1 VLETD
6 YYDCQYGD
14 GYMKKVISLVLSCAV
29 GLACLLSGCGNKT
42 NSTGS
47 KTIKVGLLY
56 SLSGVTSV
64 SEKQL
69 YDGTKLAID
78 EINENGGIHGRKIQT
93 VFADY
98 ASDPARAAD
107 KARKLIL
114 DEKVTAIIGTC
125 SSSARKAVKPVVEAN
140 HSLLVYPQS
149 YEGQEE
155 SKNIVYVGCIP
166 NQQAEVFVQWLLK
179 NTGKKFFL
187 IGCDFVYPQVENKL
201 AKEYLAKGGGSVV
214 GEEYVPYGS
223 TDFSSVLNKIKI
235 SSPDVIYT
243 TLTGDSNVA
252 FYKQY
257 SAYGLKATIA
267 SLTTNET
274 VLKAIGKD
282 ASKNSY
288 ICVDYFKNVQNA
300 ANQKFVKAYTEKIK
314 DGTEPSYAVMGGY
327 NSGLFL
333 GEAMKKAKDPENT
346 QQVIDAFNGL
356 TVDSPSGKISI
367 DGSNHHAS
375 LYCRIGK
382 VDNNGEINVIYQ
394 SKNTI
399 APKP

>member
-1 VLETD
+1 
-6 YYDCQYGD
+6 
-14 GYMKKVISLVLSCAV
+14 MKKVVSILIACAL
-29 GLACLLSGCGNKT
+29 GLTCLFCGCGKK
-42 NSTGS
+42 STS
-47 KTIKVGLLY
+47 SESESIRIGLLY

-69 YDGTKLAID
+69 YNGTKLAID
-78 EINENGGIHGRKIQT
+78 EINANGGINGRKIET

-114 DEKVTAIIGTC
+114 DEKVVAIIGTC
-125 SSSARKAVKPVVEAN
+125 SSSARKAVKPVVEEYN
-140 HSLLVYPQS
+140 SLLIYPQS

-166 NQQAEVFVQWLLK
+166 NQQAEIFVNWLLK
-179 NTGKKFFL
+179 NVGKKFFL

-201 AKEYLAKGGGSVV
+201 AKEYLAQNGGTVV

-223 TDFSSVLNKIKI
+223 TDFSSVLNKIKT
-235 SSPDVIYT
+235 SDPDLIYT

-257 SAYGLKATIA
+257 NAYGLKATIA

-274 VLKAIGKD
+274 VIQSIGADAAKD
-282 ASKNSY
+282 SF
-288 ICVDYFKNVQNA
+288 ICVDYFKNVKNA
-300 ANQKFVKAYTEKIK
+300 VNEKFVKTFAEKIT
-314 DGTEPSYAVMGGY
+314 DGTQPSYAVMGGY

-333 GEAMKKAKDPENT
+333 AEALKKAADPENT
-346 QQVIDAFNGL
+346 QQVIDAFGGL
-356 TVDSPSGKISI
+356 TIDSPSGKISI
-367 DGSNHHAS
+367 DSTNHHAN
-375 LYCRIGK
+375 LFCRIGK
-382 VDNNGEINVIYQ
+382 VDSSGEINVIYESEQ
-394 SKNTI
+394 TI

>member
-1 VLETD
+1 
-6 YYDCQYGD
+6 
-14 GYMKKVISLVLSCAV
+14 MKKKLCALLACAV
-29 GLACLLSGCGNKT
+29 MLPCVFTGCSRGTEQSGAKP
-42 NSTGS
+42 
-47 KTIKVGLLY
+47 IKIGLLY

-69 YDGTKLAID
+69 YNGTKLAID
-78 EINENGGIHGRKIQT
+78 EINASGGINGRKIET

-98 ASDPARAAD
+98 ASDPAKAAD
-107 KARKLIL
+107 KARRLIL
-114 DEKVTAIIGTC
+114 DDKVTAIVGTC
-125 SSSARKAVKPVVEAN
+125 SSSARQAVKPVVEQYK
-140 HSLLVYPQS
+140 SLLVYPQS

-166 NQQAEVFVQWLLK
+166 NQQAEIFVNWLLK

-201 AKEYLAKGGGSVV
+201 AKEYLAKGGGTVV

-223 TDFSSVLNKIKI
+223 TDFSSILNKIKT
-235 SSPDVIYT
+235 SNPDIVYSE
-243 TLTGDSNVA
+243 LTGDSNVA

-257 SAYGLKATIA
+257 NAYGLKATIA

-282 ASKNSY
+282 ASKGSY
-288 ICVDYFKNVQNA
+288 ICVDYFKNVENDL
-300 ANQKFVKAYTEKIK
+300 NKKFVEKYASTFK

-327 NSGLFL
+327 NAGLFL
-333 GEAMKKAKDPENT
+333 GEALKKAADPENT
-346 QQVIDAFNGL
+346 QQVIEAFKGL
-356 TVDSPSGKISI
+356 KLDSPSGQISI
-367 DGSNHHAS
+367 DPTNNHAA
-375 LYCRIGK
+375 LYCRIGQ
-382 VDNNGEINVIYQ
+382 VDENGEIKVLYQ
-394 SKNTI
+394 SEQPI

>member
-1 VLETD
+1 
-6 YYDCQYGD
+6 
-14 GYMKKVISLVLSCAV
+14 MKKFWCSLLACSIALSCA
-29 GLACLLSGCGNKT
+29 LFGCGTEQK
-42 NSTGS
+42 GS
-47 KTIKVGLLY
+47 GEKPIKVGLLY

-69 YDGTKLAID
+69 YNGTKLAID
-78 EINENGGIHGRKIQT
+78 EINQNGGINGRKIET

-114 DEKVTAIIGTC
+114 DDKVVAIVGTC
-125 SSSARKAVKPVVEAN
+125 SSSARKAVKPVVESN

-149 YEGQEE
+149 YEGQEQ

-166 NQQAEVFVQWLLK
+166 NQQAEVFVDWLVK
-179 NTGKKFFL
+179 NVGEKFFL
-187 IGCDFVYPQVENKL
+187 IGCDFVYPRVENKL
-201 AKEYLAKGGGSVV
+201 AQTYLAKNGGSVV

-223 TDFSSVLNKIKI
+223 TDFSSVLNKIKT
-235 SSPDVIYT
+235 SNPDVIYT
-243 TLTGDSNVA
+243 SLTGDSNVA

-257 SAYGLKATIA
+257 SAYGLKATVA

-274 VLKAIGKD
+274 VLKAIGPAAAKE
-282 ASKNSY
+282 SF
-288 ICVDYFKNVQNA
+288 ICVDYFKNIKNTI
-300 ANQKFVKAYTEKIK
+300 NEKFVKKYAETIK

-327 NSGLFL
+327 NGGLFL
-333 GEAMKKAKDPENT
+333 GEALKKAKNPDQT
-346 QQVIDAFNGL
+346 QDVIDAFGGL
-356 TVDSPSGKISI
+356 TIDSPSGKISI
-367 DGSNHHAS
+367 DASNHHAS

-382 VDNNGEINVIYQ
+382 VDDKGEINVIYQ
-394 SKNTI
+394 SDRTI

>member
-1 VLETD
+1 
-6 YYDCQYGD
+6 
-14 GYMKKVISLVLSCAV
+14 MKKKLCAL
-29 GLACLLSGCGNKT
+29 LACAAMIPCMLTGCGNRQAQPGAKP
-42 NSTGS
+42 
-47 KTIKVGLLY
+47 IKIGLLY

-78 EINENGGIHGRKIQT
+78 QFNQSGGVNGRKIET

-98 ASDPARAAD
+98 ASDPAKAAD

-114 DEKVTAIIGTC
+114 DDKVTAIIGTC
-125 SSSARKAVKPVVEAN
+125 SSSARKAVKPVVEQYK
-140 HSLLVYPQS
+140 SLLLYPQS

-166 NQQAEVFVQWLLK
+166 NEQAEIFVNWLLK

-201 AKEYLAKGGGSVV
+201 AKEYLAKGGGTVV

-223 TDFSSVLNKIKI
+223 TDFSSVLNKIKT
-235 SSPDVIYT
+235 SEPDVIYSE
-243 TLTGDSNVA
+243 LTGDSNVA

-257 SAYGLKATIA
+257 GAYGLKATIA

-274 VLKAIGKD
+274 VLKAIGPA
-282 ASKNSY
+282 ASKGSY
-288 ICVDYFKNVQNA
+288 ICVDYFKNVQNPV
-300 ANQKFVKAYTEKIK
+300 NKQFVQTYSEKIK

-333 GEAMKKAKDPENT
+333 GEALKKAKNPDDT
-346 QQVIDAFNGL
+346 QQVLAALKGL
-356 TVDSPSGKISI
+356 KITSPSGEISI
-367 DGSNHHAS
+367 DASNNHAA

-382 VDNNGEINVIYQ
+382 VDDKGEINVLYE
-394 SKNTI
+394 SEKPI

>member
-1 VLETD
+1 
-6 YYDCQYGD
+6 
-14 GYMKKVISLVLSCAV
+14 MKKFWCSLLACSIALSCA
-29 GLACLLSGCGNKT
+29 LFGCGTEQK
-42 NSTGS
+42 GS
-47 KTIKVGLLY
+47 GEKPIKVGLLY

-69 YDGTKLAID
+69 YNGTKLAID
-78 EINENGGIHGRKIQT
+78 EINQNGGINGRKIET

-114 DEKVTAIIGTC
+114 DDKVVAIVGTC
-125 SSSARKAVKPVVEAN
+125 SSSARKAVKPVVESN

-149 YEGQEE
+149 YEGQEQ

-166 NQQAEVFVQWLLK
+166 NQQAEVFVDWLVK
-179 NTGKKFFL
+179 NVGKKFFL
-187 IGCDFVYPQVENKL
+187 IGCDFVYPRVENKL
-201 AKEYLAKGGGSVV
+201 AQTYLAKNGGSVV

-223 TDFSSVLNKIKI
+223 TDFSSVLNKIKT
-235 SSPDVIYT
+235 SHPDVIYT
-243 TLTGDSNVA
+243 SLTGDSNVA

-257 SAYGLKATIA
+257 SAYGLKATVA

-274 VLKAIGKD
+274 VLKAIGPAAAKE
-282 ASKNSY
+282 SF
-288 ICVDYFKNVQNA
+288 ICVDYFKNIKNTI
-300 ANQKFVKAYTEKIK
+300 NEKFVKKYAETIK

-327 NSGLFL
+327 NGGLFL
-333 GEAMKKAKDPENT
+333 GEALKKAKNPDQT
-346 QQVIDAFNGL
+346 QDVIDAFGGL
-356 TVDSPSGKISI
+356 TIDSPSGKISI
-367 DGSNHHAS
+367 DASNHHAS

-382 VDNNGEINVIYQ
+382 VDDKGEINVIYQ
-394 SKNTI
+394 SDQTI

>member
-1 VLETD
+1 
-6 YYDCQYGD
+6 
-14 GYMKKVISLVLSCAV
+14 MKKKLCVL
-29 GLACLLSGCGNKT
+29 LAFTVMFSCLLIGCGNQQN
-42 NSTGS
+42 NSGA
-47 KTIKVGLLY
+47 KPIKIGVLY

-69 YDGTKLAID
+69 YNGTKLAID
-78 EINENGGIHGRKIQT
+78 EINQNGGINGRKIQT

-98 ASDPARAAD
+98 ASDPAKAAD

-114 DEKVTAIIGTC
+114 DDKVVAIIGTC
-125 SSSARKAVKPVVEAN
+125 SSSARKAVKPVVESYN
-140 HSLLVYPQS
+140 SLLIYPQS

-166 NQQAEVFVQWLLK
+166 NQQAEIFVNWLLK
-179 NTGKKFFL
+179 NVGKKYFL

-201 AKEYLAKGGGSVV
+201 AKTYLAKGGGSVV

-223 TDFSSVLNKIKI
+223 TDFSSVLNKIKT
-235 SSPDVIYT
+235 SNPDVIYSE
-243 TLTGDSNVA
+243 LTGDSNVA

-274 VLKAIGKD
+274 VLKSIGVS

-288 ICVDYFKNVQNA
+288 ICVDYFKNVKNPV
-300 ANQKFVKAYTEKIK
+300 NQKFVETYAQKIK
-314 DGTEPSYAVMGGY
+314 DGTQPTYAVMGGY
-327 NSGLFL
+327 NGALFL
-333 GEAMKKAKDPENT
+333 GEALKKAKDPENT
-346 QQVIDAFNGL
+346 QQVIAAFKGL
-356 TVDSPSGKISI
+356 KMNSPSGEISI
-367 DGSNHHAS
+367 DSTNNHAS

-382 VDNNGEINVIYQ
+382 VDEKGEINVLYE
-394 SKNTI
+394 SEKTI

>member
-1 VLETD
+1 
-6 YYDCQYGD
+6 
-14 GYMKKVISLVLSCAV
+14 MKKFWCSLLACSIALSCA
-29 GLACLLSGCGNKT
+29 LFGCGTEQK
-42 NSTGS
+42 GS
-47 KTIKVGLLY
+47 GEKPIKVGLLY

-69 YDGTKLAID
+69 YNGTKLAID
-78 EINENGGIHGRKIQT
+78 EINQNGGINGRKIET

-114 DEKVTAIIGTC
+114 DDKVVAIVGTC
-125 SSSARKAVKPVVEAN
+125 SSSARKAVKPVVESN

-149 YEGQEE
+149 YEGQEQ

-166 NQQAEVFVQWLLK
+166 NQQAEVFVDWLVK
-179 NTGKKFFL
+179 NVGKKFFL
-187 IGCDFVYPQVENKL
+187 IGCDFVYPRVENKL
-201 AKEYLAKGGGSVV
+201 AQTYLAKNGGSVV

-223 TDFSSVLNKIKI
+223 TDFSSVLNKIKT
-235 SSPDVIYT
+235 SNPDVIYT
-243 TLTGDSNVA
+243 SLTGDSNVA

-257 SAYGLKATIA
+257 SAYGLKATVA

-274 VLKAIGKD
+274 VLKAIGPAAAKE
-282 ASKNSY
+282 SF
-288 ICVDYFKNVQNA
+288 ICVDYFKNIKNTI
-300 ANQKFVKAYTEKIK
+300 NEKFVKKYAETIK

-327 NSGLFL
+327 NGGLFL
-333 GEAMKKAKDPENT
+333 GEALKKAKNPDQT
-346 QQVIDAFNGL
+346 QDVIDAFGGL
-356 TVDSPSGKISI
+356 TIDSPSGKISI
-367 DGSNHHAS
+367 DASNHHAS

-382 VDNNGEINVIYQ
+382 VDDKGEINVIYQ
-394 SKNTI
+394 SDQTI

>member
-1 VLETD
+1 MMH
-6 YYDCQYGD
+6 
-14 GYMKKVISLVLSCAV
+14 MKKKLCAL
-29 GLACLLSGCGNKT
+29 LACAAMIPCMLTGCANGKT
-42 NSTGS
+42 QTDG
-47 KTIKVGLLY
+47 KPIKVGLLY

-69 YDGTKLAID
+69 YNGTKLAID
-78 EINENGGIHGRKIQT
+78 EINRNGGIKGRKIEI

-98 ASDPARAAD
+98 ASDPAKAAD

-114 DEKVTAIIGTC
+114 DDKVTAIVGTC
-125 SSSARKAVKPVVEAN
+125 SSSARKAVKPVVEQYK
-140 HSLLVYPQS
+140 SLLVYPQS

-166 NQQAEVFVQWLLK
+166 NQQAEIFVNWLLK

-187 IGCDFVYPQVENKL
+187 IGCNFIYPQVENKL
-201 AKEYLAKGGGSVV
+201 AKTYLAKGGGKVV

-223 TDFSSVLNKIKI
+223 TDFSSVLNKIKT
-235 SSPDVIYT
+235 SEPDVIYSE
-243 TLTGDSNVA
+243 LTGDSNVA

-274 VLKAIGKD
+274 VLKAIGPA
-282 ASKNSY
+282 ASKGSY

-300 ANQKFVKAYTEKIK
+300 ANKKFVQAYTSQNK
-314 DGTEPSYAVMGGY
+314 DGTQPSYAVMGGY
-327 NSGLFL
+327 NGGLFL
-333 GEAMKKAKDPENT
+333 GEALKKAKNPDDT
-346 QQVIDAFNGL
+346 QQVIAAFKGL
-356 TVDSPSGKISI
+356 KISSPSGEISI
-367 DGSNHHAS
+367 DTANNHAA

-382 VDNNGEINVIYQ
+382 VDDKGEINVLYE
-394 SKNTI
+394 SEKTI
-399 APKP
+399 APKS

>member
-1 VLETD
+1 
-6 YYDCQYGD
+6 
-14 GYMKKVISLVLSCAV
+14 MKKILCAFLACAV
-29 GLACLLSGCGNKT
+29 MFSCLITGCAGGTSGGAKP
-42 NSTGS
+42 
-47 KTIKVGLLY
+47 IKVGLLY

-69 YDGTKLAID
+69 YDGTKLAIE
-78 EINENGGIHGRKIQT
+78 EINQKGGVNGRKIET

-98 ASDPARAAD
+98 ASDPAKAAD

-114 DEKVTAIIGTC
+114 DDKVCAIIGTC
-125 SSSARKAVKPVVEAN
+125 SSSARKAVKPVVETYR
-140 HSLLVYPQS
+140 SLLVYPQS
-149 YEGQEE
+149 YEGQEQ

-166 NQQAEVFVQWLLK
+166 NQQAELFVNWLLK

-201 AKEYLAKGGGSVV
+201 AKTYLASGGGKVV

-223 TDFSSVLNKIKI
+223 TDFSSVLNKIKT
-235 SSPDVIYT
+235 SQPDIIYSE
-243 TLTGDSNVA
+243 LTGDSNVA

-274 VLKAIGKD
+274 VLRSIGTS
-282 ASKNSY
+282 AAKNSY
-288 ICVDYFKNVQNA
+288 ICVDYFKNVKNPL
-300 ANQKFVKAYTEKIK
+300 NQQFVKTYASKVK

-327 NSGLFL
+327 NAGLFL
-333 GEAMKKAKDPENT
+333 GEAMKKAKDPTDT
-346 QQVIDAFNGL
+346 QQLLEAFKGL
-356 TVDSPSGKISI
+356 KIQSPSGEISI
-367 DGSNHHAS
+367 DPSNNHAS

-382 VDNNGEINVIYQ
+382 VDAAGEINVIYE
-394 SKNTI
+394 SDKAI

>member
-1 VLETD
+1 
-6 YYDCQYGD
+6 
-14 GYMKKVISLVLSCAV
+14 MKKKLCVFLACAVALSC
-29 GLACLLSGCGNKT
+29 LLTGCAGG
-42 NSTGS
+42 GS
-47 KTIKVGLLY
+47 SEERPIKVGLLY

-69 YDGTKLAID
+69 YNGTKLAID
-78 EINENGGIHGRKIQT
+78 EINRNGGIHGRKIET

-98 ASDPARAAD
+98 ASDPAKAAD

-114 DEKVTAIIGTC
+114 DDKVTAIIGTC
-125 SSSARKAVKPVVEAN
+125 SSSARKAVKPVVEKN

-166 NQQAEVFVQWLLK
+166 NQQAEIFANWLMK
-179 NTGKKFFL
+179 NVGKRFFL

-201 AKEYLAKGGGSVV
+201 AKAYFSKGGGTVV

-223 TDFSSVLNKIKI
+223 TDFSSVLNKIKT
-235 SSPDVIYT
+235 SKPDVIYSE
-243 TLTGDSNVA
+243 LTGDSNVA

-274 VLKAIGKD
+274 VLKSIGT
-282 ASKNSY
+282 AAAANSY
-288 ICVDYFKNVQNA
+288 ICVDYFKNVQNPL
-300 ANQKFVKAYTEKIK
+300 NKKFVDSYAAQFH
-314 DGTEPSYAVMGGY
+314 DGTQPSYAVMGGY
-327 NSGLFL
+327 NGGLFL
-333 GEAMKKAKDPENT
+333 GEAMKKAKDPTNT
-346 QQVIDAFNGL
+346 QQVLEAFRGL
-356 TVDSPSGKISI
+356 AIDSPSGRISI
-367 DGSNHHAS
+367 DASNNHAC

-382 VDNNGEINVIYQ
+382 VDGKGEINVIYQ
-394 SKNTI
+394 SEKTI

>member
-1 VLETD
+1 
-6 YYDCQYGD
+6 
-14 GYMKKVISLVLSCAV
+14 MKKRLCAL
-29 GLACLLSGCGNKT
+29 LACAAMLPGLLGGCG
-42 NSTGS
+42 TGGAQS
-47 KTIKVGLLY
+47 GPKPIKIGLLY

-69 YDGTKLAID
+69 YDGTKLAI
-78 EINENGGIHGRKIQT
+78 EQINESGGIGGRKIEG

-98 ASDPARAAD
+98 ASDPAKAAD

-114 DEKVTAIIGTC
+114 DDKVTAIVGTC
-125 SSSARKAVKPVVEAN
+125 SSSARKAVKPVVEQYR
-140 HSLLVYPQS
+140 SLLLYPQS

-166 NQQAEVFVQWLLK
+166 NQQTEIFVNWLLK

-201 AKEYLAKGGGSVV
+201 AKEYLAKGGGTVV

-223 TDFSSVLNKIKI
+223 TDFSSVLNKIKT
-235 SSPDVIYT
+235 SRPDVVYSE
-243 TLTGDSNVA
+243 LTGDSNVA

-257 SAYGLKATIA
+257 NAYGLQAAIA

-274 VLKAIGKD
+274 VLKSIGAD
-282 ASKNSY
+282 ASKGSY
-288 ICVDYFKNVQNA
+288 ICVDYFKNVKNDV
-300 ANQKFVKAYTEKIK
+300 NRKFVRTYSEKIK

-327 NSGLFL
+327 NAGLFL
-333 GEAMKKAKDPENT
+333 GEALKKAKNPDDT
-346 QQVIDAFNGL
+346 QQVLAALKGL
-356 TVDSPSGKISI
+356 KITSPSGEISI
-367 DGSNHHAS
+367 DAQNNHAA
-375 LYCRIGK
+375 LYCRIGR
-382 VDNNGEINVIYQ
+382 VDARGEINVLYE
-394 SKNTI
+394 SAKTI